1 MTWYAAHIIIGMKRR
16 DGKGPISV
24 HENVFLIEA
33 ETFDEA
39 GRIASSEG
47 EQQASLDDGLTVDGA
62 PADYIFAG
70 VRKIIT
76 VSNPDPL
83 DQTKDRPATGTE
95 ITYSEF
101 EVPDEADLR
110 RLGQGE
116 TLDIRYIECR
126 RMM

>member
-33 ETFDEA
+33 ETFERA
-39 GRIASSEG
+39 SRIASREG
-47 EQQASLDDGLTVDGA
+47 AQQADLDDGLTIDGK

-76 VSNPDPL
+76 ISNPDPL
-83 DQTKDRPATGTE
+83 DQTEDRPTTGTE
-95 ITYSEF
+95 ITFSEF
-101 EVPDEADLR
+101 EVAGEAALR
-110 RLGQGE
+110 RLAEGK
-116 TLDIRYIECR
+116 TVDIRYIE
-126 RMM
+126 